1 MNRKGALQSLST
13 YKGLY
18 MAQEDRR
25 AFDTEL
31 LSSLKEFKQDIKDD
45 IKEIKEELKSIDKK
59 VKDHV
64 DVNNK
69 FYFNGFQP
77 DKHVADHHIID
88 TIIEKVNEG
97 KNLKSKVIEEVV
109 KAAAIAI
116 LTFICIS
123 AWNGFKQEVQA
134 PFDNKPK
141 VEQNAGK

>member
-1 MNRKGALQSLST
+1 
-13 YKGLY
+13 

-31 LSSLKEFKQDIKDD
+31 IASLKEFKQDIKED
-45 IKEIKEELKSIDKK
+45 IKEIKDELKQIDRK

-97 KNLKSKVIEEVV
+97 KTLKNKVVEEVV
-109 KAAAIAI
+109 KAAVIAI

-123 AWNGFKQEVQA
+123 TWTSFKQEVQA
-134 PFDNKPK
+134 PFDNGKPK
-141 VEQNAGK
+141 VEQHDKNSR